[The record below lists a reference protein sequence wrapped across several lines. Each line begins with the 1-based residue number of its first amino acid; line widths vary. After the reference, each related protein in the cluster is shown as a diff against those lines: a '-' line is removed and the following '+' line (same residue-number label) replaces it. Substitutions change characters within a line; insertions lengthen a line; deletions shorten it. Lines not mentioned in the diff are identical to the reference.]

1 MQKTKQTVGSNNC
14 EIWHCGELASQI
26 KEEAKAIAAAAG
38 APNKTLHI
46 ITVGSDPA
54 SAVYVRGKMKDCE
67 ECGFSPVHSLLGA
80 DATTQ
85 DVIDV
90 IEASDADGIIVQLPL
105 PEHINKNAVTDAIP
119 AAKDVDGFL
128 PENLGKMMI
137 GRHDVLLPC
146 TPAGIMRLLTYKKVD
161 LAGTHVVVIGRSDIV
176 GKPLAMMLINAG
188 ATVTCCNS
196 KTRDLASHT
205 HEADIVVSA
214 AGCPGLLTKDM
225 LKIGSIVVDVSINRS
240 EDGTICGDASDDVA
254 DVAAAVTPVPG
265 GIGLLT
271 RAMLMENLAKT
282 PC

>member
-1 MQKTKQTVGSNNC
+1 MQKTEQLVGDSNC

-26 KEEAKAIAAAAG
+26 KEEAKAIAAATG
-38 APNKTLHI
+38 VPNKTLHI

-67 ECGFSPVHSLLGA
+67 ECGFSPIHSVIDA

-85 DVIDV
+85 DVID
-90 IEASDADGIIVQLPL
+90 IIKASDADGIIVQLPL
-105 PEHINKNAVTDAIP
+105 PEHINKNAVTDTIP

-137 GRHDVLLPC
+137 GRHDALLPC
-146 TPAGIMRLLTYKKVD
+146 TPAGIMRLLAYKKVE
-161 LAGTHVVVIGRSDIV
+161 LAGAHVVVIGRSDIV

-196 KTRDLASHT
+196 NTRDLASHT
-205 HEADIVVSA
+205 READIVVSA
-214 AGCPGLLTKDM
+214 AGCPRLLTRGM
-225 LKIGSIVVDVSINRS
+225 LKIGAIVVDVSINRS
-240 EDGTICGDASDDVA
+240 EDGTICGDASDDVV
-254 DVAAAVTPVPG
+254 DVATAVTPVPG

-271 RAMLMENLAKT
+271 RATLMENLAKT
-282 PC
+282 SY